1 MLFYK
6 IYDFRNFFLILYARK
21 KKIKLHVK
29 GAKKLAKLATYV
41 DFQRVMFRKVSQKCR
56 KSVAFAA
63 TLKFFWLSLADNCI
77 FVYLCC

>member
-21 KKIKLHVK
+21 KKIKIRIK
-29 GAKKLAKLATYV
+29 GAKKLAKLATESDYQCFV
-41 DFQRVMFRKVSQKCR
+41 FRKVSQKCR
-56 KSVAFAA
+56 KSVADAA
-63 TLKFFWLSLADNCI
+63 TFGIFRLEIADNCF